1 MTQTRGGQHLAGP
14 AKICEHVGQPSSPL
28 PLSSTFLCSFNP
40 FLALPASTFTRT
52 FTFTLYRNLT
62 LEPEIFPAATDS
74 RYLRAVS
81 RSQKGGQWIGSWVL
95 TFPLIAPLVP
105 CR

>member
-1 MTQTRGGQHLAGP
+1 MTQTLGGQHLAGP
-14 AKICEHVGQPSSPL
+14 AKTCEHAGQPSSPL

-40 FLALPASTFTRT
+40 SLALPASTFT
-52 FTFTLYRNLT
+52 RNLT

-81 RSQKGGQWIGSWVL
+81 HLREGGHWSGSKVL
-95 TFPLIAPLVP
+95 AFPLIAPLIP

>member
-1 MTQTRGGQHLAGP
+1 MSTLASP
-14 AKICEHVGQPSSPL
+14 PL
-28 PLSSTFLCSFNP
+28 PFPSLPPSFAPSILS
-40 FLALPASTFTRT
+40 LPSLLPHSTRT

-95 TFPLIAPLVP
+95 AFPLIAPLVP